1 MAAIACML
9 SEYTDLQLKP
19 ERCQACTG
27 VQCELEKKETTQTYL
42 KVNKATTH
50 GNKASVLPSL
60 SLVSFLAD
68 AQMARQN
75 AILFTKSA
83 RL

>member
-1 MAAIACML
+1 MAAIQCASCED
-9 SEYTDLQLKP
+9 SQHKVE

-27 VQCELEKKETTQTYL
+27 MQCKLEKKVKL
-42 KVNKATTH
+42 KSLKLKTTH
-50 GNKASVLPSL
+50 GNNDSVLPSL

-68 AQMARQN
+68 AQMAKQN